1 MTEKKVRRPGQIY
14 LAGAAWIAGALLFPI
29 YRLWGLALTAL
40 LSLGA
45 YWLGGKLFPPQ
56 VVLVEEPEKPFAT
69 GEAELDNALTKA
81 RQDLN
86 RLKELNRAIAHP
98 GLSAQMDRMERAGA
112 AILKEA
118 AQDPAKGRMARRF
131 VTYYLP
137 GAVKILASYAKLD
150 ASGARGENA
159 QELRQ
164 DVEQNAATI
173 ADAFEA
179 QLDSLFSD
187 EVLDITSDIDVL
199 TGMMKGDGLA

>member
-1 MTEKKVRRPGQIY
+1 MTEKKVRRPGQVY
-14 LAGAAWIAGALLFPI
+14 LAGAAWIVGALLFPV

-45 YWLGGKLFPPQ
+45 YWLGGRLFPPK
-56 VVLVEEPEKPFAT
+56 VILVEEPEKPFAT
-69 GEAELDNALTKA
+69 GEAELDSALTKA
-81 RQDLN
+81 RDDLN
-86 RLKELNRAIAHP
+86 RLKELNRAITHP

-112 AILKEA
+112 AILKA
-118 AQDPAKGRMARRF
+118 AAEDPAKGRMIRRF

-150 ASGARGENA
+150 ASGAQGDNA
-159 QELRQ
+159 RELRQ
-164 DVEQNAATI
+164 DVEQNAAVI

>member
-1 MTEKKVRRPGQIY
+1 MTEKKVRRPGQVY
-14 LAGAAWIAGALLFPI
+14 LAGAAWIVGALLFPV
-29 YRLWGLALTAL
+29 YQWWGLALTAL

-45 YWLGGKLFPPQ
+45 YWLGGRLFPPK
-56 VVLVEEPEKPFAT
+56 VILVEEPEKPFAT
-69 GEAELDNALTKA
+69 GEAELDSALTKA
-81 RQDLN
+81 RDNLN
-86 RLKELNRAIAHP
+86 RLKELNRAITHP

-112 AILKEA
+112 AILKA
-118 AQDPAKGRMARRF
+118 AAEDPAKGRMIRRF

-150 ASGARGENA
+150 ASGAQGDNA
-159 QELRQ
+159 RELRQ
-164 DVEQNAATI
+164 DVEQNAAVI

>member
-1 MTEKKVRRPGQIY
+1 M
-14 LAGAAWIAGALLFPI
+14 
-29 YRLWGLALTAL
+29 
-40 LSLGA
+40 
-45 YWLGGKLFPPQ
+45 
-56 VVLVEEPEKPFAT
+56 VEEPEKPFAT

-173 ADAFEA
+173 AAAFEA